1 MIVGIID
8 DRAAETGFE
17 PREEAAEVIAAI
29 ANHYKLNLKMI
40 QNYLDSDDPVNPV
53 AEGEDI
59 NENQDA
65 IKFAQF
71 IHAHGLKDKQIKD
84 EEYLKDLY
92 DNYKENK

>member
-1 MIVGIID
+1 MNLNSVYD
-8 DRAAETGFE
+8 VEDYY
-17 PREEAAEVIAAI
+17 
-29 ANHYKLNLKMI
+29 ANERGWDE
-40 QNYLDSDDPVNPV
+40 DSDLRSMVRTAID
-53 AEGEDI
+53 AFRGL

-92 DNYKENK
+92 DNYKESVKENINEADNRN

>member
-1 MIVGIID
+1 MVRTAID
-8 DRAAETGFE
+8 AFRG
-17 PREEAAEVIAAI
+17 
-29 ANHYKLNLKMI
+29 L
-40 QNYLDSDDPVNPV
+40 
-53 AEGEDI
+53 

-92 DNYKENK
+92 DNYKENVKENTNEK